1 MILRGIAGLIATL
14 VLWTAI
20 IFLFDIPAFLLPGPV
35 EVLDRV
41 AFLFENAKLAR
52 HIWVTLSEI
61 IAGFVIGTAV
71 GIFAGVVFARLPRV
85 ERFATPLIL
94 LLQTAPK
101 IAIAPLLLLWLG
113 IGPTPKIVLIA
124 IVTFF
129 PVMAGMVTG
138 LRYGEGSFRDLAA
151 VLKLS
156 PWQRFRHIELPSA
169 LPSVLAGMAVAT
181 TLAMTAAVIGEL
193 MGANEGIG
201 YLLSSGQESSDTA
214 VVIGMVML
222 LSLIGWAF
230 YELIELIRRRSLGR
244 FQLN

>member
-1 MILRGIAGLIATL
+1 MILRGIAGLIATF

-20 IFLFDIPAFLLPGPV
+20 VFIFDVPGYLLPGPI
-35 EVLDRV
+35 EVFDRV
-41 AFLFENAKLAR
+41 VFLFKNADLTQ
-52 HIWVTLSEI
+52 HVWVTLSEI
-61 IAGFVIGTAV
+61 IAGFASGTIA
-71 GIFAGVVFARLPRV
+71 GIVAGVVFARFPRI

-113 IGPTPKIVLIA
+113 IGPMPKIVLIA

-156 PWQRFRHIELPSA
+156 SWQRFAHIELPSA

-193 MGANEGIG
+193 IGANQGIG
-201 YLLSSGQESSDTA
+201 YLLSSGQENSDTS
-214 VVIGMVML
+214 VVIGMVIL

-230 YELIELIRRRSLGR
+230 YEVIELIRRRSLGR
-244 FQLN
+244 FQLS

>member
-20 IFLFDIPAFLLPGPV
+20 VVIFRVPAFLLPGPL
-35 EVLDRV
+35 EVFARLL
-41 AFLFENAKLAR
+41 FLFENAKLFR
-52 HIWVTLSEI
+52 HIGVTLTEI
-61 IAGFVIGTAV
+61 VAGFVIGTAV
-71 GIFAGVVFARLPRV
+71 GILAGVVFARLPRV

-113 IGPTPKIVLIA
+113 IGPTPTIVLIA

-129 PVMAGMVTG
+129 PVMSGMVTG

-156 PWQRFRHIELPSA
+156 PWQSFWHIELPSA
-169 LPSVLAGMAVAT
+169 LPAVLAGMAVAT

-201 YLLSSGQESSDTA
+201 YLLSSGQENSDTA
-214 VVIGMVML
+214 VVIGMVLL

-230 YELIELIRRRSLGR
+230 YEVIELIRRRSLGR
-244 FQLN
+244 FQLS

>member
-14 VLWTAI
+14 FLWTAI
-20 IFLFDIPAFLLPGPV
+20 VVIFRVPAFLLPGPL
-35 EVLDRV
+35 EVFARLL
-41 AFLFENAKLAR
+41 FLFENAKLFR
-52 HIWVTLSEI
+52 HIGVTLTEI
-61 IAGFVIGTAV
+61 VAGFVIGTAV
-71 GIFAGVVFARLPRV
+71 GILAGVVFARLPRV

-129 PVMAGMVTG
+129 PVMSGMVTG

-156 PWQRFRHIELPSA
+156 PWQSFWHIELPSA
-169 LPSVLAGMAVAT
+169 LPAVLAGMAVAT

-201 YLLSSGQESSDTA
+201 YLLSSGQENSDTA
-214 VVIGMVML
+214 VVIGMVLL

-230 YELIELIRRRSLGR
+230 YEVIELIRRRSLGR
-244 FQLN
+244 FQLS

>member
-1 MILRGIAGLIATL
+1 MILRGMAGLVATVL
-14 VLWTAI
+14 LWTAVVTV
-20 IFLFDIPAFLLPGPV
+20 FNVPAFLLPGPL
-35 EVLDRV
+35 EVADRV
-41 AFLFENAKLAR
+41 GFLFQNAKLIR
-52 HIWVTLSEI
+52 HIVVTLWEI
-61 IAGFVIGTAV
+61 VAGFVGGTLA
-71 GIFAGVVFARLPRV
+71 GILAGVVFARLPRI

-94 LLQTAPK
+94 LVQTAPK

-113 IGPTPKIVLIA
+113 IGPAPKIVLIA

-129 PVMAGMVTG
+129 PVMAGMVSG

-151 VLKLS
+151 VLKLG

-201 YLLSSGQESSDTA
+201 YILSSGQENSDTA
-214 VVIGMVML
+214 VVIGMVLL

-230 YELIELIRRRSLGR
+230 YEIVELIRRRSLGR
-244 FQLN
+244 FQLA